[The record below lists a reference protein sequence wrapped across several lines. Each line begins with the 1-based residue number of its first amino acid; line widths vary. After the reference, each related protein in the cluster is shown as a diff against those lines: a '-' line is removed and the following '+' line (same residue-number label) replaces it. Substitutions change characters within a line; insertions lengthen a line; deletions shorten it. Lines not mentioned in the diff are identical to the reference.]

1 MQSTQQAF
9 FIDLAQDLGFELRIV
24 ISLYTQLNFRVI
36 YIYIYIHVIS
46 YRVQEELL
54 TAKNL
59 YFLMAYD
66 IFFLIIFSIKQSL

>member
-36 YIYIYIHVIS
+36 YIYIYIYMLSVTVFKKS
-46 YRVQEELL
+46 C
-54 TAKNL
+54 
-59 YFLMAYD
+59 
-66 IFFLIIFSIKQSL
+66 